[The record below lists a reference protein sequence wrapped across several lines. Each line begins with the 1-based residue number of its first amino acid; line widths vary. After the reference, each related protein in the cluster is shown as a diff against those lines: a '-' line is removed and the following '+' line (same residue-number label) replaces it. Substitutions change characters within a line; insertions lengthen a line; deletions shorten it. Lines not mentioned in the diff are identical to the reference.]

1 MIIKNVKRYTD
12 ENKFVDGEI
21 YIKEDLF
28 LSEEEIGQEIEIID
42 GEGCYAIPG
51 LIDLHFHGCKGY
63 DVCDGTKEAIE
74 EIAKYEASIG
84 VTAICP
90 ATMTLPV
97 DELNDILATA
107 AEYKKEQENEE
118 TVKADAQVSARV
130 REYDYRLGLMENQI
144 VVYRGDESQIY
155 EYTNLILQHLP
166 YEEQRKILLGQGLYT
181 EQELY
186 EFLETYSS

>member
-1 MIIKNVKRYTD
+1 MANWIRRLVVV
-12 ENKFVDGEI
+12 FM
-21 YIKEDLF
+21 
-28 LSEEEIGQEIEIID
+28 
-42 GEGCYAIPG
+42 
-51 LIDLHFHGCKGY
+51 LIF
-63 DVCDGTKEAIE
+63 
-74 EIAKYEASIG
+74 SIG
-84 VTAICP
+84 FFVQ
-90 ATMTLPV
+90 V
-97 DELNDILATA
+97 VEKDV
-107 AEYKKEQENEE
+107 AEDKKKIEWYQQEEQRAKKEQENEE